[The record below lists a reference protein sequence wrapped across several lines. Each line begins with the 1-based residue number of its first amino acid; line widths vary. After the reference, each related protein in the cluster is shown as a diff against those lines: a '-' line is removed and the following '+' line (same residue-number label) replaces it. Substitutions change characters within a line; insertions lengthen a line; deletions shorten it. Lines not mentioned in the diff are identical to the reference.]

1 MAKKFLLAIFLCSGA
16 MVSSCNLYHKREIV
30 AKPDPNGTVK
40 ERIAYHKSEIRK
52 YELAMEKEKHNSMRS
67 LQNRDM
73 SEVRRSN
80 NKMAR
85 YQRKIDAHKAAIAK
99 LEAEEN

>member
-1 MAKKFLLAIFLCSGA
+1 MAKKFLLAIFLCSA
-16 MVSSCNLYHKREIV
+16 SMVSSCSLYKRREIV
-30 AKPDPNGTVK
+30 AKPDPNGSVK

-52 YELAMEKEKHNSMRS
+52 YELAMETEKHQSMRA

-85 YQRKIDAHKAAIAK
+85 YQRKIDAHKAAIAT
-99 LEAEEN
+99 LETKEN